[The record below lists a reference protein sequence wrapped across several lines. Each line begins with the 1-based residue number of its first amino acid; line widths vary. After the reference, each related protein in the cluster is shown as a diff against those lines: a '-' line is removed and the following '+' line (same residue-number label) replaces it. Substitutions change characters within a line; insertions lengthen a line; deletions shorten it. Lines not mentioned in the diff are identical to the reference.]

1 MSEIVWQIEHTV
13 EAEVSAP
20 FAWRFWSNV
29 SNWNDPAAEFT
40 LDGPF
45 AAGSVGTTRMPGRDP
60 ILWRIQDVVPGAC
73 ATIEMELDRAMVA
86 FRWRFEAMSDKRTK
100 LIQRI
105 TLEGENA
112 AVYVGHLEAA
122 FGTLPDGM
130 KRIAAAMTIS
140 ASNSISAG

>member
-13 EAEVSAP
+13 ETDVSAP
-20 FAWRFWSNV
+20 FAWSFWSNV

-45 AAGSVGTTRMPGRDP
+45 ASGTIGTTRMPGQDP
-60 ILWRIQDVVPGAC
+60 ILWRIHDVVPGAC
-73 ATIEMELDRAMVA
+73 ATIKMELDRAMVA
-86 FRWRFEAMSDKRTK
+86 FQWRFEAMSDKRTK

-105 TLEGENA
+105 TLEGESA
-112 AVYVGHLEAA
+112 AQYVVHLEAA

-130 KRIAAAMTIS
+130 KRIAAAMTLA
-140 ASNSISAG
+140 ASNSTSAD